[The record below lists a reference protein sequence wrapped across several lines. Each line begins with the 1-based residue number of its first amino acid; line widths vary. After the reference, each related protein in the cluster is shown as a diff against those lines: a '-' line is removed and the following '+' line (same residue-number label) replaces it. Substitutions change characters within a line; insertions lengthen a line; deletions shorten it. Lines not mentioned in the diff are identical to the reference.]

1 MTAIIKKPPDIHLP
15 GGFLFLLIK
24 LILCKFFYMIQ
35 RIQSLWLLLAA
46 ACAFA
51 GFKFSYYSGNKLNDP
66 LLHELKACDSFLL
79 MITTI
84 AVGGLAFITIFLF
97 KKRTIQLRL
106 CVLGILL
113 EAVLIFLYYRETA
126 AFTQGTYSLTAI
138 LHSVIV
144 LAFVLA
150 ARAINKDSK
159 MVKDS
164 DRLR

>member
-1 MTAIIKKPPDIHLP
+1 
-15 GGFLFLLIK
+15 
-24 LILCKFFYMIQ
+24 MIQ
-35 RIQSLWLLLAA
+35 RIQSIWLLLAA

-51 GFKFSYYSGNKLNDP
+51 GFKFSFFSGNKLNDP
-66 LLHELKACDSFLL
+66 LLNQLNATSTFLL

-97 KKRTIQLRL
+97 KKRSLQLWL

-113 EAVLIFLYYRETA
+113 EALLVFLYYRETTT
-126 AFTQGTYSLTAI
+126 FTQGNYSLTAI
-138 LHSVIV
+138 LHGII
-144 LAFVLA
+144 LIAFLLA

>member
-1 MTAIIKKPPDIHLP
+1 
-15 GGFLFLLIK
+15 
-24 LILCKFFYMIQ
+24 MIQ

-51 GFKFSYYSGNKLNDP
+51 GFKFPYYSGTKLNDVA
-66 LLHELKACDSFLL
+66 LYELNATSTILL
-79 MITTI
+79 MVTTI
-84 AVGGLAFITIFLF
+84 AVGVLALINIFLY
-97 KKRTIQLRL
+97 KKRPLQLRL

-113 EAVLIFLYYRETA
+113 EALLIFLYYRETT
-126 AFTQGTYSLTAI
+126 AFVQGTYSLTSI

-150 ARAINKDSK
+150 ARGINKDEK
-159 MVKDS
+159 LIKTS

>member
-1 MTAIIKKPPDIHLP
+1 
-15 GGFLFLLIK
+15 
-24 LILCKFFYMIQ
+24 MIQ

-51 GFKFSYYSGNKLNDP
+51 GFKFSFYTGTKLNDI
-66 LLHELKACDSFLL
+66 LFHELNAGSSFLL
-79 MITTI
+79 MAGSM
-84 AVGGLAFITIFLF
+84 AVGGLALVTIFLF
-97 KKRTIQLRL
+97 KNRTLQLRL

-113 EAVLIFLYYRETA
+113 EAILIFLYYRETTT
-126 AFTQGTYSLTAI
+126 FTKGTFSLTAVLQMI
-138 LHSVIV
+138 IV

-150 ARAINKDSK
+150 ARSINKDSK

>member
-1 MTAIIKKPPDIHLP
+1 
-15 GGFLFLLIK
+15 
-24 LILCKFFYMIQ
+24 MIQ

-51 GFKFSYYSGNKLNDP
+51 GFKFSFYSGNKINDTA
-66 LLHELKACDSFLL
+66 LHELNATSTILL

-84 AVGGLAFITIFLF
+84 AVGVLGLINIFLF
-97 KKRTIQLRL
+97 KKRTLQLRL

-113 EAVLIFLYYRETA
+113 EAVLIFLYYREVTT
-126 AFTQGTYSLTAI
+126 FLQGTYSLTAI
-138 LHSVIV
+138 LHSIIV

-150 ARAINKDSK
+150 ARGINKDEK
-159 MVKDS
+159 LIKTS

>member
-1 MTAIIKKPPDIHLP
+1 
-15 GGFLFLLIK
+15 
-24 LILCKFFYMIQ
+24 MIQ

-51 GFKFSYYSGNKLNDP
+51 TFKFSFYSGTKAADLALHQLN
-66 LLHELKACDSFLL
+66 AVDSLLL

-84 AVGGLAFITIFLF
+84 AVGSLALFNIFLF
-97 KKRTIQLRL
+97 KKRTLQLRL

-113 EAVLIFLYYRETA
+113 EALLIFLYYREVGH
-126 AFTQGTYSLTAI
+126 FTSGTYSLTAI

-150 ARAINKDSK
+150 AKGINKDSK